1 MKQKRSLG
9 RLVSSIGTLILS
21 VGLICNGFEIISNS
35 VFRLI
40 VLVGIIVHLIALG
53 IILKRKEL

>member
-1 MKQKRSLG
+1 MKSKWSMG
-9 RLVSSIGTLILS
+9 RIISVIGTLILC
-21 VGLICNGFEIISNS
+21 VGLICNGFEMISNG

-40 VLVGIIVHLIALG
+40 VLAGIIVHLIAFG

>member
-1 MKQKRSLG
+1 MKQKRSIG

>member
-1 MKQKRSLG
+1 MKSKWSMG
-9 RLVSSIGTLILS
+9 RIISVIGTLILC
-21 VGLICNGFEIISNS
+21 VGLICNGFEMISNG

>member
-1 MKQKRSLG
+1 MKRSLG
-9 RLVSSIGTLILS
+9 KYVSVMGTLILC
-21 VGLICNGFEIISNS
+21 VGLICNGFEMISNG

>member
-1 MKQKRSLG
+1 MKRSLG
-9 RLVSSIGTLILS
+9 KLVSSIGTLILS
-21 VGLICNGFEIISNS
+21 VGLICNGFEIISND

-53 IILKRKEL
+53 IIVKRNEF

>member
-1 MKQKRSLG
+1 MKRSLG
-9 RLVSSIGTLILS
+9 KSVSFMGTLILC

-40 VLVGIIVHLIALG
+40 VLVGIVVHLIALG
-53 IILKRKEL
+53 IILKRNEF

>member
-1 MKQKRSLG
+1 MKRSLG
-9 RLVSSIGTLILS
+9 KYVSVMGTLILC

-53 IILKRKEL
+53 IILKRKEF

>member
-1 MKQKRSLG
+1 MYSVG
-9 RLVSSIGTLILS
+9 RIFSFIGTLILC
-21 VGLICNGFEIISNS
+21 VGLICNGLEIISNS

-53 IILKRKEL
+53 IILKRKEF